1 MRLLKKQFD
10 VSWKIE
16 IFIVS
21 LIWSLIM
28 ITHRV
33 WLFSQA
39 HSLLCLFIALSQ
51 IVSMFSSKAR
61 L

>member
-1 MRLLKKQFD
+1 
-10 VSWKIE
+10 
-16 IFIVS
+16 
-21 LIWSLIM
+21 M